1 MLTNKTD
8 STVNTDSIIPLYP
21 GRSICL
27 FNINKNETE
36 RSAVIES
43 EDIKLALAIIFP
55 TVVILELAPICALIL
70 EKIRMLTN
78 RNDSTVNTDSIIP
91 LYPGRSICLFNINKN
106 ETERSAVIESED
118 IKLALAIIF
127 PTVAMLGKIIL
138 EFTNNSTAIKI
149 ITPTITEI
157 NVYSRINCPNRLV
170 CLIIVPSDRT
180 FRVIDCPSSFFRAGE
195 EGYLPSISCS
205 NCKPFSVIT

>member
-1 MLTNKTD
+1 MLTNRTD

-55 TVVILELAPICALIL
+55 TVVILELAPICAPIL

-78 RNDSTVNTDSIIP
+78 RTDSTVNTDSIIP

-127 PTVAMLGKIIL
+127 PTVVIL
-138 EFTNNSTAIKI
+138 ELAPICAPILEKIRMLTNRTDSTV
-149 ITPTITEI
+149 
-157 NVYSRINCPNRLV
+157 N
-170 CLIIVPSDRT
+170 
-180 FRVIDCPSSFFRAGE
+180 
-195 EGYLPSISCS
+195 
-205 NCKPFSVIT
+205 